1 MRQSGFDGLVK
12 SALARDEIVYSGFS
26 AAAVIAFDSTRVD
39 PPLQVEPSR
48 NLTVDREIAFY
59 EANGIPYRTLPAWPI
74 WLLLQRGPCCNGA
87 CARIPAIRLARQRL
101 RGDSRLSPFRRRE
114 RGSPLRRPA
123 QHLRVHLHLIISARR
138 AEDDRL
144 GRQAAATWVVEIGP
158 TALAER
164 NRENLNDAAA
174 SATMGRLDAELR
186 SSAELREGQLPMGLV
201 HRCEAGER
209 ARHRDARGPGDR
221 DAGTMAIG
229 SCGLGRR
236 AGPVEN
242 RGAAAPPSPDI
253 IGSQTPSVSEI
264 ATAASTAL
272 PP

>member
-48 NLTVDREIAFY
+48 IELVDREIAFY

-101 RGDSRLSPFRRRE
+101 RGDCHWLSPFRRRE

-123 QHLRVHLHLIISARR
+123 QHPARSL
-138 AEDDRL
+138 APDYQ
-144 GRQAAATWVVEIGP
+144 RQACRGRP
-158 TALAER
+158 TRAPSSRDLGGR
-164 NRENLNDAAA
+164 NRTYRFGGGIAKT
-174 SATMGRLDAELR
+174 SMTRR
-186 SSAELREGQLPMGLV
+186 PQRQW
-201 HRCEAGER
+201 AGWM
-209 ARHRDARGPGDR
+209 P
-221 DAGTMAIG
+221 
-229 SCGLGRR
+229 
-236 AGPVEN
+236 N
-242 RGAAAPPSPDI
+242 
-253 IGSQTPSVSEI
+253 
-264 ATAASTAL
+264 
-272 PP
+272 